1 MLVLAYVGPHW
12 AKRVTFLGT
21 APGPGGPVGC
31 ILSLCWLT
39 LSHMGGPSWAKRYI
53 SRHRVVLAYVGPHW
67 AKRVTFLG
75 TAPGQGGHVG
85 CILGLC
91 WLTLSHMG
99 GPSWAKRYISRHRAQ
114 SRWACWV
121 HIGLV
126 LAYVGPHG
134 RAVVGQEGC
143 ISRHRAY
150 VGLHGRAVVAQE
162 GCISRH
168 RAWSRWACWVH
179 IGRVLAYVGPD
190 WAKRVT
196 FLGTAPGPGGHVV
209 LAYVEPHG
217 RAVVGQEVHF

>member
-1 MLVLAYVGPHW
+1 MAYVGPHW

-21 APGPGGPVGC
+21 APGPGG
-31 ILSLCWLT
+31 
-39 LSHMGGPSWAKRYI
+39 
-53 SRHRVVLAYVGPHW
+53 
-67 AKRVTFLG
+67 
-75 TAPGQGGHVG
+75 HVG
-85 CILGLC
+85 FILGLC

-162 GCISRH
+162 GCISKH
-168 RAWSRWACWVH
+168 RVH

-196 FLGTAPGPGGHVV
+196 FLGTAPGPGGHVGCILGLCWLTLSHMGGPSWAKRYISSHRARSRWACWVHIGLV
-209 LAYVEPHG
+209 LAYVGPHG
-217 RAVVGQEVHF
+217 QGTGLFI